1 MDTTYREF
9 FKRVAERG
17 TPEYAKEYFDHLY
30 NEYLALPPDSAAVM
44 SQHAQE
50 FLQKRQD
57 NTLKWSDVYGFDLM
71 LVELLPLRDLARK
84 AYDMRAKYRS
94 IAGQRDYDAYVASR
108 PPDLPLPSDIS
119 KAEKPGEPGESGAA
133 SPIFSPPTLPVFS
146 PPALP
151 IFSPPITSPPALPA
165 NPLGPATTL
174 EGLRQN
180 LRADV
185 RYLLGQFYL
194 YYALLPYRDGLREEM
209 TRQARK
215 WTFIFLIVFAVILIL
230 ASFETQLG
238 KLLTL
243 PNFKIPTLLIVV
255 MTGIVG
261 GYVSVLQR
269 IQSAPSEGDAI
280 FNLASLSNGWA
291 GMSISPLY
299 GAVFALLFYMMFTG
313 GIVTGVVFPE
323 VTTSSKAPASQES
336 TQSAN
341 KPVSTKTDTGTDN
354 QSPPQPSQTPAATS
368 SPSPTPTPQSAFL
381 RFINETSPT
390 DGKAFAL
397 LIVWSFL
404 AGFLERLVPDALNRI
419 AAKTKTIEGPAS

>member
-1 MDTTYREF
+1 MRSRMDATYKEF
-9 FKRVAERG
+9 FKRVAQRK

-30 NEYLALPPDSAAVM
+30 NEYLALPPDSAAAM

-57 NTLKWSDVYGFDLM
+57 DTLKWSDVYGFDLM

-119 KAEKPGEPGESGAA
+119 KAEKPGESGAA
-133 SPIFSPPTLPVFS
+133 PPIFSPPALPVFS
-146 PPALP
+146 PP
-151 IFSPPITSPPALPA
+151 ISSPPALPA
-165 NPLGPATTL
+165 NPLGSATTL

-194 YYALLPYRDGLREEM
+194 YYALLPYREGLREEM
-209 TRQARK
+209 TRRARK
-215 WTFIFLIVFAVILIL
+215 WTFIFLIAFAVVLIL

-238 KLLTL
+238 KLLAL
-243 PNFKIPTLLIVV
+243 PNFKIPTLLVVV

-269 IQSAPSEGDAI
+269 IQSAPAEGDAI

-323 VTTSSKAPASQES
+323 VTTSKALASQES
-336 TQSAN
+336 TQPAK
-341 KPVSTKTDTGTDN
+341 KPDSTKPETGADA
-354 QSPPQPSQTPAATS
+354 QSSPTPSQTPAATS
-368 SPSPTPTPQSAFL
+368 SPCPSPCPTPTPQSAFL

-404 AGFLERLVPDALNRI
+404 AGFLERLVPDALNRMV
-419 AAKTKTIEGPAS
+419 AKTKTIEGPTS